1 MSFSS
6 RLHVIGDLRL
16 LRIYYFTLKFSSV
29 SNDNDDDDDDDDENN
44 DNRIEICRPTL
55 NVVKKVEL

>member
-16 LRIYYFTLKFSSV
+16 LRIYYSTLKFSSV
-29 SNDNDDDDDDDDENN
+29 SNDNDDDDDDENN